1 MDNQSVLRL
10 PAVYDEN
17 GETCK
22 KKKGAVVEG
31 NKLFLRRRK
40 EPLLKATGGENRYCG
55 DLNRDQK
62 GDRLTMR
69 EGVSSK
75 QLNDARV
82 HHVPRAGKR
91 KGEAVLVPVHGG
103 ETLLGG
109 ELKERLEDGVFV
121 RIAVVVVD
129 DVDCGTAQIGR
140 E

>member
-22 KKKGAVVEG
+22 KGKGAVVEG
-31 NKLFLRRRK
+31 NKLFLWRRK
-40 EPLLKATGGENRYCG
+40 EPLLKATGRENRYCG

-75 QLNDARV
+75 PLNDARV
-82 HHVPRAGKR
+82 HHAP
-91 KGEAVLVPVHGG
+91 
-103 ETLLGG
+103 
-109 ELKERLEDGVFV
+109 
-121 RIAVVVVD
+121 
-129 DVDCGTAQIGR
+129 
-140 E
+140 